1 MNKLVFVVVN
11 PLNCSEMAIFQTSE
25 CAIAALESDG
35 YTLAGSREMKVS
47 DHVRR
52 VYTKGND
59 QIRNLY
65 CREVVQ

>member
-1 MNKLVFVVVN
+1 MNELVFVVVN
-11 PLNCSEMAIFQTSE
+11 PLNCSEMTIFQTSE
-25 CAIAALESDG
+25 SAIATLEKDG

-47 DHVRR
+47 NNVRR
-52 VYTKGND
+52 VYMKGND